1 MSLGATDKLRS
12 LFLKGFKLS
21 KQGKYEDPTY
31 LGFKIVIDFG
41 ALPVRD
47 DDGLPP
53 SPLFKETSYIPS
65 GFSSSNPFGQPQY
78 SYRTTPNGAIN
89 FYSAITY
96 LQEREAEFQRGGKKI
111 RYANSV

>member
-65 GFSSSNPFGQPQY
+65 GFSSSNPFGLPLMEQ
-78 SYRTTPNGAIN
+78 SIFILR
-89 FYSAITY
+89 
-96 LQEREAEFQRGGKKI
+96 
-111 RYANSV
+111 